1 MQRKLAGIDPAG
13 EKHWGHVT
21 GMTTNLIYF
30 SFWLSVEKSLKWHG
44 IRKSTNPHRGEHC
57 SLSLLPVASFSQSRT
72 LEGLFFS
79 LNSTLQ
85 RPWFALA
92 SCIASGTNK
101 MQGHHQVG
109 STNTIENKWGKPW
122 LCVCKNTLFYSDP
135 WLQKANRI
143 ALSEWPDL
151 PCLSERG
158 KTWFSSMMRK
168 QLTPRDRWHG

>member
-21 GMTTNLIYF
+21 GITTNLIYF

-44 IRKSTNPHRGEHC
+44 IRISTNPHRREF
-57 SLSLLPVASFSQSRT
+57 SFTLSSSFLLSIWDPWRA
-72 LEGLFFS
+72 FFS

-92 SCIASGTNK
+92 SCIAFGTNK

-122 LCVCKNTLFYSDP
+122 LCVCKNTPF
-135 WLQKANRI
+135 
-143 ALSEWPDL
+143 LSWSLITKSKQNSIEWVTGPAV
-151 PCLSERG
+151 S
-158 KTWFSSMMRK
+158 
-168 QLTPRDRWHG
+168 